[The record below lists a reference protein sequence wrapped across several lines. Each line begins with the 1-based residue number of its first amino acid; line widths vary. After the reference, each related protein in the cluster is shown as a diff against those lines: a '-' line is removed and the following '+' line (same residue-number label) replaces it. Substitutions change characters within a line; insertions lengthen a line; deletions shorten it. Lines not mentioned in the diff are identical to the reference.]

1 MERPRTEA
9 AAIHLAERCRAEGM
23 RVTPQRIA
31 VYEALLASRV
41 HPSPEDIFRTLRS
54 AVPSL
59 SLATVYNALDALESL
74 QLVRKVVTLG
84 EVRRYDA
91 NLTPHHHLICTA
103 CLSIRDLDA
112 SRLSRIRLKGDLD
125 GFQADQISVQ
135 ILGRCADCTSSAEN

>member
-1 MERPRTEA
+1 M
-9 AAIHLAERCRAEGM
+9 
-23 RVTPQRIA
+23 TPQRVA
-31 VYEALLASRV
+31 VYEALLETRA
-41 HPSPEDIFRTLRS
+41 HPSPEEVFRRLRS

-59 SLATVYNALDALESL
+59 SLATVYNALDTLESL

-91 NLTPHHHLICTA
+91 NLTPHHHLICTV

-112 SRLSRIRLKGDLD
+112 SRLNRIRLKGELD
-125 GFQADQISVQ
+125 GFQADQVSVQ